1 MFTQSLQLLSNSEC
15 MGSHPHNTLQQKE
28 PSLQTLILRI
38 TKSSPQHHPTRKK
51 DSLRFNRAKVENSD
65 KPRTTNTQ
73 APPPFASLVLNK
85 ILNHIQRNKHALS
98 FLAQKGLPLLRIQL
112 SPFLLDQ
119 TLPRHKPHIP
129 RGPEKTTQ
137 GLPPLP

>member
-28 PSLQTLILRI
+28 PSSSESQRATHNIILPGRRTPFASIGRKQKIQTNPALR
-38 TKSSPQHHPTRKK
+38 TLKH
-51 DSLRFNRAKVENSD
+51 
-65 KPRTTNTQ
+65 
-73 APPPFASLVLNK
+73 PPFASLVLNK

-129 RGPEKTTQ
+129 RGPEKTPQ
-137 GLPPLP
+137 GLPPLPKEE